1 MRTIIV
7 KIYMVVTTFF
17 LGFLLTGTVI
27 ASENAT
33 AISNALGTPNYEK
46 VESTDENVDTEYF
59 KSRYTNLA
67 DLINDGKNLVEEI
80 EAEGV
85 VMLKN
90 ADNTLPLKANAK
102 VSMFGIASYSPAYG
116 GKGSAQSGTT
126 EGAVSLKDGLINAGF
141 EVNEELYSFYKDNA
155 SKYTPVG
162 RGTSLKL
169 NDAPWRDIEAESSV
183 YDSISRYS
191 DVAIFIFN
199 RLGGE
204 GSDYAS
210 TGVQDGTD
218 GDTLKLS
225 PNELS
230 VLKGLKALKDAGI
243 IKKIVVLANTA
254 NQIES
259 TYLKDPNLGVDAALW
274 IGTVGITG
282 FNAVGKILNGT
293 VNPSGHLSD
302 MHWYNHKDNPANT
315 NYGAFTYKNVDNFDL
330 PYSGSKVDTKYSA
343 YSVYQEGIY
352 VGYRYAETRYAD
364 VVTKRANAGSFVYG
378 DSVSHPFGYGAS
390 YTEFEY
396 SNYRVSK
403 NKNVYEITVDV
414 ENVGKTYSG
423 KDVVQ
428 IYLQKPY
435 TDFDIERGIEK
446 SAVELVGFAKTKNL
460 APGEKETLKIYVDES
475 EFRVYDANV
484 DKTYIIT
491 EGDYYLT
498 AATDSHNAINNILT
512 YQDYKNL
519 DGEGNKRL
527 VEKIHLNYDN
537 KTYSKSKATGNTIT
551 NLFDEADINKYSG
564 KGKNEV
570 TYVSRNNWE
579 NTIPTSYAVLSMTT
593 ALQNDLLAQ
602 DGLKIEQD
610 NVAYPLYGQQNGLML
625 IDLKQDSEGNPIPY
639 DSELWDQFLDQ
650 LTWEQTCK
658 LLYVGLR
665 KTEAVAELGKPE
677 TLDHN
682 GPAGLTER
690 YGKSKN
696 GLAYK
701 LEKDQKLLNSSAPYY
716 PCAGIIAATF
726 NVELVKK
733 FGDMLGEDALWA
745 GYNGFYGIAIN
756 THRSP
761 YQGRTYEY
769 FSEDPFLAGIMAV
782 YEVNALQAKG
792 CNAYIKHFALNEQ
805 ENNRNGVSI
814 WLNEQTLREIYLRP
828 YEFAVIEANAYNA
841 MASFTRIGAKYCP
854 ASKELLTDFLR
865 GELGM
870 KGLVVTDM
878 YNIGYKSAHMPVFLM
893 AGTDIPDG
901 EVTADKVYDKY
912 KTGYGSVAQ
921 QMREAAK
928 RVLYSTVH
936 SNAMNGYSSSTKI
949 IPITPSW
956 MVALIVAD
964 SSVGALWL
972 AGAGY
977 VTVRT
982 IKNNKKKKEN

>member
-1 MRTIIV
+1 MRKLIV

-17 LGFLLTGTVI
+17 LGVLLTGTVI
-27 ASENAT
+27 ASENST
-33 AISNALGTPNYEK
+33 AISNALGTPNFK
-46 VESTDENVDTEYF
+46 VENVGDVDVDTDYY
-59 KSRYTNLA
+59 KSRYTKLA
-67 DLINDGKNLVEEI
+67 DLINDGKALVEEI

-85 VMLKN
+85 VLLKN
-90 ADNTLPLKANAK
+90 ENNTLPLAQGKK
-102 VSMFGIASYSPAYG
+102 VSLFGYATVDSAYG

-126 EGAVSLKDGLINAGF
+126 EGAISLKAGLTNAGY
-141 EVNEELYSFYKDNA
+141 EVNEQLFDFYKSNS
-155 SKYTPVG
+155 SKYKPVG

-169 NDAPWRDIEAESSV
+169 NDAPWSDIEADPALI
-183 YDSISRYS
+183 DSINSYS
-191 DVAIFIFN
+191 DVAIFMFN

-204 GSDYAS
+204 GSDYAMK
-210 TGVQDGTD
+210 GVVDGTN
-218 GDTLKLS
+218 GDTLALS

-230 VLKGLKALKDAGI
+230 VLRGLKALKDAGVV
-243 IKKIVVLANTA
+243 KKIVVLANTA

-259 TYLKDPNLGVDAALW
+259 TYLTDPNLGVDAALW

-293 VNPSGHLSD
+293 ISPSGHLSD
-302 MHWYNHKDNPANT
+302 MHWYNHADNPANT
-315 NYGAFTYKNVDNFDL
+315 NYGVYTYKNVDNFDL
-330 PYSGSKVDTKYSA
+330 PYSGNKVDTKYSSYA
-343 YSVYQEGIY
+343 VYQEGVY

-364 VVTKRANAGSFVYG
+364 VVTSRANAGSFNY
-378 DSVSHPFGYGAS
+378 SATVSHPFGYGAS
-390 YTEFEY
+390 YTEFEF
-396 SNYRVSK
+396 SNYKVKK
-403 NKNVYEITVDV
+403 NKDVYEVSV
-414 ENVGKTYSG
+414 EVKNVGNTYSG

-435 TDFDIERGIEK
+435 TEFDVERGIEK
-446 SAVELVGFAKTKNL
+446 SAVELVGFAKTKTL
-460 APGEKETLKIYVDES
+460 APGEKEVLTIYVNES

-498 AATDSHNAINNILT
+498 AATDSHNAINNILSHQGYT
-512 YQDYKNL
+512 NL
-519 DGEGNKRL
+519 DGEANKDL
-527 VEKIHLNYDN
+527 VEKVHLSYDN
-537 KTYSKSKATGNTIT
+537 KTYSKSKATGNAIT

-570 TYVSRNNWE
+570 TYMSRNNWSE
-579 NTIPTSYAVLSMTT
+579 TIPTTNVSLSMTT

-602 DGLKIEQD
+602 DALNIAQD
-610 NVAYPLYGQQNGLML
+610 NVAYPVYGANNGLML
-625 IDLKQDSEGNPIPY
+625 IDLLQDAEGNPIPY
-639 DSELWDQFLDQ
+639 DSPLWDQFLDQ
-650 LTWEQTCK
+650 LTWEQTCE

-665 KTEAVAELGKPE
+665 KTAGLAEIGKPE

-690 YGKSKN
+690 YGKNQN

-701 LEKDQKLLNSSAPYY
+701 TNDPDKNSSAPYY

-726 NVELVKK
+726 NTELAQK

-805 ENNRNGVSI
+805 EDNRNGVSI

-828 YEFAVIEANAYNA
+828 YEMTVVDAHASNA
-841 MASFTRIGAKYCP
+841 MASFTRIGAQYCP
-854 ASKELLTDFLR
+854 ASKALLTDFLR

-870 KGLVVTDM
+870 TGLVVTDM
-878 YNIGYKSAHMPVFLM
+878 YQIGYKPEHMPVFLM

-901 EVTADKVYDKY
+901 ELNSSKIYEKY

-964 SSVGALWL
+964 VALASMWF
-972 AGAGY
+972 AGVSY
-977 VTVRT
+977 VAVNA
-982 IKNNKKKKEN
+982 IKDNKKRKKK